1 MFHSIGLLWVFS
13 KGFLIFAKIST
24 LRSIIM
30 PITEQ
35 ELNFLMMNKIT
46 KFWVELV
53 KQKIL
58 KSFFLL
64 SINKIFLLEA
74 ASFISLSATQE
85 KPIKM
90 ILL

>member
-1 MFHSIGLLWVFS
+1 
-13 KGFLIFAKIST
+13 
-24 LRSIIM
+24 M

-74 ASFISLSATQE
+74 ASFISLSATQK

-90 ILL
+90 ILLWTFLNIWVYHNKTEYVFMP